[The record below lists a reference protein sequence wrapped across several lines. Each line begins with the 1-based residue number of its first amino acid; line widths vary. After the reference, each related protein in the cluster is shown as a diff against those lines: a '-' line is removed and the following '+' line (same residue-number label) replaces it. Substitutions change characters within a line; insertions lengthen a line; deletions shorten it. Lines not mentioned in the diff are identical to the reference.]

1 MKEWCKRSLLAQA
14 PIMNVLNTAEKLL
27 MCILPDMMENK
38 KTDGL
43 KFAVTLLAAFGTII
57 FTAYNYFQN
66 TSVDIFWYASISG
79 VIVVLIILST
89 LLIVYI
95 SIKGILIEV
104 PDCDLK
110 NSMEKYI
117 SGFYLVSFITTIQT
131 LIIVLSIFFL
141 MKYLTILF
149 IFEILISIGIFI
161 LIYNIKF
168 ISNSISI
175 IIIGVCS
182 LLLVS
187 IIFWIPLYDIILT
200 SPLQPTFPTFNHR
213 FLMRFN

>member
-95 SIKGILIEV
+95 SIKGI
-104 PDCDLK
+104 
-110 NSMEKYI
+110 
-117 SGFYLVSFITTIQT
+117 
-131 LIIVLSIFFL
+131 
-141 MKYLTILF
+141 
-149 IFEILISIGIFI
+149 
-161 LIYNIKF
+161 
-168 ISNSISI
+168 
-175 IIIGVCS
+175 
-182 LLLVS
+182 
-187 IIFWIPLYDIILT
+187 
-200 SPLQPTFPTFNHR
+200 
-213 FLMRFN
+213 